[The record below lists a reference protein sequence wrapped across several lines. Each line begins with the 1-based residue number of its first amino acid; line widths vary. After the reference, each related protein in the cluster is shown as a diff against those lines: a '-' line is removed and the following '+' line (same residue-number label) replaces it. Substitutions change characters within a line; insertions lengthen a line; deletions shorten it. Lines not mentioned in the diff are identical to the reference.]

1 MSELALA
8 RDFPSADESD
18 WRALVE
24 KALRGAEF
32 EKTLVSETRDGI
44 RIDPLYTR
52 SSEDPKGIG
61 NQIAWPE
68 RSESSWDIRQRHDHP
83 DPELANASILADL
96 EGGASSVALRIAAPE
111 QFGIPASGPALGRAL
126 ENVFLDFAAIALEPG
141 EAFEAAANALIS
153 TWENRGIADDKASGC
168 FGADPLGALARA
180 GGLTMSL
187 EQASEQA
194 ATLAT
199 VTRDR
204 YPQVT
209 ALMVDGRPYHAGGAS
224 EAQELACLCAT
235 TVSYLRTLEA
245 SGLSAH
251 DALSQMN
258 FALAADG
265 DQFLTIAKLRAARAL
280 LNKIADACGADSAA
294 RTCHLHAETS
304 ARMMAGRDL
313 HVNLLRTTVACA
325 AAAMGGADSIS
336 VLPYTAALGT
346 EDSFGRRIA
355 RNIQIILAEESA
367 LGHVVDPSRGS
378 WYIEKL
384 TNDIAAKAWNIFQ
397 DIEAQG
403 GMADAL
409 ASGWVQAAVRETAEF
424 RAADIARARQEITGV
439 SAFPSLLESSEEPGP
454 QAIPDTLDD
463 PAVTVEP
470 IRLRR
475 PSEPFEILRDAADAH
490 TADNGV
496 RARVFLANL
505 GKPSDYNERSR
516 YAQNLFAAAG
526 VDSVIADSAGED
538 NDIGPAFRDSG
549 AQIACLCSSDAIY
562 QDRAEAAAKALKTA
576 GATHVYLAGRAGDKR
591 DDYHAAGIDTFVHRG
606 ADILEILQDA
616 HRLVGIEKR

>member
-8 RDFPSADESD
+8 REFPSVDESD

-24 KALRGAEF
+24 KALRGADF
-32 EKTLVSETRDGI
+32 EKTLVSETYDGI

-52 SSEDPKGIG
+52 ATEDNKAVGKH
-61 NQIAWPE
+61 IAWPE
-68 RSESSWDIRQRHDHP
+68 RTETSWDIRQRHDQP
-83 DPELANASILADL
+83 DAELANAAILADL

-111 QFGIPASGPALGRAL
+111 QFGLPATGQALGRAL

-141 EAFEAAANALIS
+141 EAFEAAANALIG
-153 TWENRGIADDKASGC
+153 TWESRGIADDKASGC
-168 FGADPLGALARA
+168 FGADPLGALVRA

-187 EQASEQA
+187 EQACEQA
-194 ATLAT
+194 AALAA
-199 VTRDR
+199 VTRNR
-204 YPQVT
+204 YPNVT
-209 ALMVDGRPYHAGGAS
+209 ALMVDGRPYHDGGAS
-224 EAQELACLCAT
+224 EAQELACVCAT
-235 TVSYLRTLEA
+235 TVAYLRMLEA
-245 SGLSAH
+245 SGLSPH
-251 DALSQMN
+251 DAVGQMS
-258 FALAADG
+258 FALASDG

-280 LNKIADACGADSAA
+280 LNKIANACGADSAA
-294 RTCHLHAETS
+294 LACHLHAETS
-304 ARMMAGRDL
+304 ARMMTGRDL

-336 VLPYTAALGT
+336 VLPHTTALGS
-346 EDSFGRRIA
+346 DDAFGRRIA
-355 RNIQIILAEESA
+355 RNIQIILAEEST

-384 TNDIAAKAWNIFQ
+384 TKDLASKAWSIFQ

-409 ASGWVQAAVRETAEF
+409 ASGHVQAAIRETADR
-424 RAADIARARQEITGV
+424 RAADVAQARQEITGV
-439 SAFPSLLESSEEPGP
+439 SAFPSLLEATEDRSP

-475 PSEPFEILRDAADAH
+475 PSEPFESLRDAADAH
-490 TADNGV
+490 AKETGN
-496 RARVFLANL
+496 RAKVLVANL

-526 VDSVIADSAGED
+526 IESIVVDGV
-538 NDIGPAFRDSG
+538 GPGGDMETAFRESG
-549 AQIACLCSSDAIY
+549 TLIACLCSSDSIY
-562 QDRAEAAAKALKTA
+562 QDRAETAAKSLKTA
-576 GATHVYLAGRAGDKR
+576 GATHVYLAGRPSDKR
-591 DDYHAAGIDTFVHRG
+591 NDYRSAGIDTFVHRG

-616 HRLVGIEKR
+616 HGLVGIQKR

>member
-8 RDFPSADESD
+8 RDFPSADEND

-32 EKTLVSETRDGI
+32 EKTLVSKTRDDI

-52 SSEDPKGIG
+52 SNEDPNGIG
-61 NQIAWPE
+61 NNIAWPE
-68 RSESSWDIRQRHDHP
+68 RTEQSWDIRQRHDLA
-83 DPELANASILADL
+83 DSELANASILADL
-96 EGGASSVALRIAAPE
+96 EGGASSVAIRIAAPE
-111 QFGIPASGPALGRAL
+111 QFGVPASGQALERTL

-153 TWENRGIADDKASGC
+153 TWQSRDIADDKASGS

-180 GGLTMSL
+180 GGLSMSL
-187 EQASEQA
+187 EQACEQA
-194 ATLAT
+194 TTLAT

-209 ALMVDGRPYHAGGAS
+209 ALLVDGRPYHDGGAS

-235 TVSYLRTLEA
+235 TVSYLRMLET
-245 SGLSAH
+245 SGLSPH
-251 DALSQMN
+251 DALGQIS

-280 LNKIADACGADSAA
+280 LNKIAQACGADDAA
-294 RTCHLHAETS
+294 RNCHLHAETS
-304 ARMMAGRDL
+304 ARMMTGRDL

-346 EDSFGRRIA
+346 EDAFGRRIA

-378 WYIEKL
+378 WYIETL
-384 TNDIAAKAWNIFQ
+384 TNDLAAKAWGLFQ

-409 ASGWVQAAVRETAEF
+409 ASGRVQSAIRETADK
-424 RAADIARARQEITGV
+424 RAADIAQARQEITGV
-439 SAFPSLLESSEEPGP
+439 SAFPSLLESPEDPGP
-454 QAIPDTLDD
+454 RAIPDTLDD

-470 IRLRR
+470 IGLRR
-475 PSEPFEILRDAADAH
+475 PSEPFEALRDAADAH
-490 TADNGV
+490 AVDTGS
-496 RARVFLANL
+496 RARVFVANL

-526 VDSVIADSAGED
+526 IESVVADSAGD
-538 NDIGPAFRDSG
+538 DSDIAPSFRESG
-549 AQIACLCSSDAIY
+549 AQIACLCSSDPIY
-562 QDRAEAAAKALKTA
+562 QNRAETVARALKTA
-576 GATHVYLAGRAGDKR
+576 GATHVYLAGRPGDKR
-591 DDYHAAGIDTFVHRG
+591 NDYQAAGIDTFVHRG
-606 ADILEILQDA
+606 ADILEILQEA
-616 HRLVGIEKR
+616 HGLVGIEKR